1 MNKYVP
7 VATVIVAVLLLYNVI
22 PSYITLF
29 LVIILLLLLV
39 NKWDKLSKIFQ

>member
-7 VATVIVAVLLLYNVI
+7 VATVIVAILLLYNVI
-22 PSYITLF
+22 PGYITLF
-29 LVIILLLLLV
+29 LVLILLLLLA